1 VIDSEN
7 SAGRPDVV
15 TAHPRTIGWIGTTA
29 LAMGGS
35 NQSLFLLAALFVGQ
49 GSIPGQ
55 GSAAVPLL
63 AAGLLLSWAAAPG
76 WTELIMMWPNRVG
89 GISGACSEAFRPYNP
104 VLSALTGFCYWWGW
118 VPTCGLTAIMSASA
132 IQQWYLPGVR
142 LEVLASGIVAFF
154 AIVNLCG
161 IRWTVRLATPI
172 AAMSAGL
179 AFVSAITPV
188 YSGRVDWVQAST
200 FHLNVPFS
208 GWFGSV
214 TSLMAGLYLIG
225 FAAPAFE
232 AASCHVGET
241 INPNRNVPRAML
253 ASALMAAVYFIILPT
268 VWLGAL
274 GPEPLGRN
282 LALVLGPTFA
292 PLFGSSAKAAAISFM
307 MFNMFHGTMQ
317 PLAGAARTLSQL
329 ADDGLLPRALNLR
342 APTDTP
348 WVATLSTAGM
358 AIWFLWLGDP
368 IWLIAAANFT
378 YLIGICMPSVAVWLL
393 RRDAPDMPRPYRAPR
408 GTIIAGLCAAAGWTI
423 SAMLGFEQFGIST
436 VMIGLAMAYSG
447 VALYAWRKISDR
459 RRAGLPGV
467 KSTLHLK
474 LTGAMLTVLVLDG
487 AGYLLAVTSLPP
499 SDNALVDGL
508 QDIFVAVAM
517 LTISVGLILPGIIA
531 RSAIEV
537 RDAARRL
544 SSGVLKDFST
554 AMAALG
560 RGDLDSA
567 RTSVKIVPIKIH
579 SRDELGDMV
588 ESFNLLQNEVGKAE
602 RGLHNAREA
611 LRTTRAQLSA
621 AYADLEVK
629 VEERTLRLQQQIL
642 AREHTERVLRKSE
655 ERLREADRHK
665 DEFIATLAHEL
676 RNPLVPI
683 RIGLATI
690 QQLGDMPGTVA
701 EVCGMMERQLSHM
714 VRLIDDLLDVSRI
727 TTGTIQ
733 LRRQPF
739 SLEAL
744 LNVAVEAH
752 QAQIDAGR
760 MEFSLDLPGE
770 DVVLDVDPTRFVQV
784 ISNLLD
790 NALKYTDPGGQVR
803 IAAKLAHDSER
814 AMLVLKLSDSGVG
827 ITAALLPEI
836 FEPFTRGDVEA
847 RHTRG
852 LGIGLALTRRLIEM
866 HGGSID
872 AHSKGSNMGS
882 EFTIRLPIVADSP
895 AVDSVQPCPK
905 VTKINRRITL
915 IDDDAD
921 VAKSIERFISTLGG
935 EPQVAHNGED
945 GLALMRDCCPD
956 VVLLDIGMPK
966 MDGFATCRRIRDEF
980 GSGVFV
986 VAMTGWGREA
996 DKQAALRAGFDAH
1009 LTKPPEPE
1017 ELIRLLLAPRS
1028 VGVDAGAL

>member
-7 SAGRPDVV
+7 STGQPDAVP
-15 TAHPRTIGWIGTTA
+15 AHPRTIGWIGTTA

-63 AAGLLLSWAAAPG
+63 IAGLLMSWAAAPG

-132 IQQWYLPGVR
+132 IQQWYLPGTR
-142 LEVLASGIVAFF
+142 LEILATCIVAFF

-172 AAMSAGL
+172 AATSAGL
-179 AFVSAITPV
+179 AFVSALAPV
-188 YSGRVDWVQAST
+188 FSGHVDWVQAST

-253 ASALMAAVYFIILPT
+253 ASALMAAVYFIILPI

-274 GPEPLGRN
+274 GPEPLGKD

-329 ADDGLLPRALNLR
+329 ADDGLLPRALSLR

-348 WVATLSTAGM
+348 WVATLVTAGW

-408 GTIIAGLCAAAGWTI
+408 GTIIAGLCAAAGWMI

-436 VMIGLAMAYSG
+436 VMFGLAMAYSG
-447 VALYAWRKISDR
+447 AALYAWRKFSDR

-487 AGYLLAVTSLPP
+487 AGYLLAVASLPP
-499 SDNALVDGL
+499 GDNALVDGL

-517 LTISVGLILPGIIA
+517 LTISVGLILPGMIA

-537 RDAARRL
+537 RDAAQRL
-544 SSGVLKDFST
+544 SSGVLKDFSN

-567 RTSVKIVPIKIH
+567 HASVKIVPIKIH
-579 SRDELGDMV
+579 SRDELGEMV

-602 RGLHNAREA
+602 HGLHKAREG

-621 AYADLEVK
+621 AYADLEAK
-629 VEERTLRLQQQIL
+629 VEERTQSLKQQIL

-683 RIGLATI
+683 RIGLEIIRGLDDT
-690 QQLGDMPGTVA
+690 PGAVA
-701 EVCGMMERQLSHM
+701 EVRAMMERQLSHM
-714 VRLIDDLLDVSRI
+714 VHLIDDLLDVSRI

-733 LRRQPF
+733 LRRQLS
-739 SLEAL
+739 SLDTL
-744 LNVAVEAH
+744 LNVAIEAH
-752 QAQIDAGR
+752 HAQIEASRIG
-760 MEFSLDLPGE
+760 FSLDLSE
-770 DVVLDVDPTRFVQV
+770 ERVVLDVDPTRFVQV

-790 NALKYTDPGGQVR
+790 NALKYTDPGGQIR
-803 IAAKLAHDSER
+803 IATKLTRDSER
-814 AMLVLKLSDSGVG
+814 APTLVLTLSDSGVG
-827 ITAALLPEI
+827 ITAALLPQL
-836 FEPFTRGDVEA
+836 FEPFTRGDAEA
-847 RHTRG
+847 RHAKG

-872 AHSKGSNMGS
+872 AHSEGSNLGS
-882 EFTIRLPIVADSP
+882 EFTIRLPIVTDVP
-895 AVDSVQPCPK
+895 AVNSVQPRPK
-905 VTKINRRITL
+905 VTKINRRIAV

-921 VAKSIERFISTLGG
+921 IAKAIARLISVLGG
-935 EPQVAHNGED
+935 ETRVAHNGED
-945 GLALMRDCCPD
+945 GLALVRDFRPD
-956 VVLLDIGMPK
+956 VVVLDIGMPK
-966 MDGFATCRRIRDEF
+966 MDGIETCRRIRKEF
-980 GSGVFV
+980 GDGVFV
-986 VAMTGWGREA
+986 VAMTGWGSEE
-996 DKQAALRAGFDAH
+996 DKHSALHAGFDAH

-1017 ELIRLLLAPRS
+1017 ELVRLL
-1028 VGVDAGAL
+1028 AGA

>member
-1 VIDSEN
+1 MIDSEN
-7 SAGRPDVV
+7 SAGRPDAG

-63 AAGLLLSWAAAPG
+63 IAGLLLSWAAAPG

-118 VPTCGLTAIMSASA
+118 IPTCGLTAIMSASA

-142 LEVLASGIVAFF
+142 VEILATCIVAIF

-172 AAMSAGL
+172 AATSAGL
-179 AFVSAITPV
+179 AFVSALAPV
-188 YSGRVDWVQAST
+188 FSGRVDWVQAST
-200 FHLNVPFS
+200 FHLNVPFP

-253 ASALMAAVYFIILPT
+253 ASALMAAVYFIALPI

-274 GPEPLGRN
+274 GPEPLGKD

-329 ADDGLLPRALNLR
+329 ADDGLLPRALSLR

-348 WVATLSTAGM
+348 WAATLLTAGM

-393 RRDAPDMPRPYRAPR
+393 RRDAPDMPRPYRAPP
-408 GTIIAGLCAAAGWTI
+408 GTIIAGLCAAAGWMI

-436 VMIGLAMAYSG
+436 VMVGLAMAYSG
-447 VALYAWRKISDR
+447 AALYAWRVFSDR

-467 KSTLHLK
+467 KSTLHMK
-474 LTGAMLTVLVLDG
+474 LTGAMLTVLVLDS

-499 SDNALVDGL
+499 SDSALLDGL

-517 LTISVGLILPGIIA
+517 LTISVGLILPGMIA
-531 RSAIEV
+531 RSVIEV

-567 RTSVKIVPIKIH
+567 HASVKIVPIRIH
-579 SRDELGDMV
+579 SRDELGEMV

-602 RGLHNAREA
+602 HGLHKAREG
-611 LRTTRAQLSA
+611 LRATRAQLSA

-629 VEERTLRLQQQIL
+629 VEERTLSLQQQIL
-642 AREHTERVLRKSE
+642 AREHTEHVLRKSE
-655 ERLREADRHK
+655 ERLREADRQK

-690 QQLGDMPGTVA
+690 RQLGDMPSTVA
-701 EVCGMMERQLSHM
+701 EVAGMMERQLSHM
-714 VRLIDDLLDVSRI
+714 VRLIDDLLDASRI

-733 LRRQPF
+733 LRRQHL
-739 SLEAL
+739 SLKAL

-752 QAQIDAGR
+752 QTQIDAGR
-760 MEFSLDLPGE
+760 MDFSLDLPE
-770 DVVLDVDPTRFVQV
+770 ESVVLDVDPTRFVQV

-790 NALKYTDPGGQVR
+790 NALKYTAPGGQVR
-803 IAAKLAHDSER
+803 FAAELTHDSER

-827 ITAALLPEI
+827 ITAALLPQI

-847 RHTRG
+847 RHVQG

-872 AHSKGSNMGS
+872 AHSEGSNLGS
-882 EFTIRLPIVADSP
+882 EFTVRLPIVTDVP
-895 AVDSVQPCPK
+895 AVDSVQPWPK
-905 VTKINRRITL
+905 VTKINRRIAV

-921 VAKSIERFISTLGG
+921 VAKSIARFISTLGG
-935 EPQVAHNGED
+935 EPRVAHNGED
-945 GLALMRDCCPD
+945 GLALIRDFRPD

-966 MDGFATCRRIRDEF
+966 MDGFATCQRIREEF
-980 GSGVFV
+980 GTGVFV
-986 VAMTGWGREA
+986 VAMTGWGRKE
-996 DKQAALRAGFDAH
+996 DKQAALRAGFDTH

-1017 ELIRLLLAPRS
+1017 ELTRLL
-1028 VGVDAGAL
+1028 AGALPYSASTDA